1 MSDCISVR
9 LSKLREMR
17 DSLCKKEKTW
27 KEAFAMRDWI
37 VDQLKILKL
46 LSADEQTS
54 KEDISNRLDDLLC
67 ALDPIDSGEKDE

>member
-17 DSLCKKEKTW
+17 ESLCKKEQTW

-37 VDQLKILKL
+37 VDQLSVLHKM
-46 LSADEQTS
+46 T
-54 KEDISNRLDDLLC
+54 KEDIRERLDDLLC
-67 ALDPIDSGEKDE
+67 ALDPGDKDEQ

>member
-17 DSLCKKEKTW
+17 ESLCKKEKTW

-37 VDQLKILKL
+37 VDQLKILQEMTV
-46 LSADEQTS
+46 SDQTS
-54 KEDISNRLDDLLC
+54 KEDVKNRLEDLLC
-67 ALDPIDSGEKDE
+67 ALDPGDKDEQ

>member
-17 DSLCKKEKTW
+17 ESLCKKEKTW

-37 VDQLKILKL
+37 VGQLNVLHKMTTEDQTTK
-46 LSADEQTS
+46 
-54 KEDISNRLDDLLC
+54 KEIKERLEDLLC
-67 ALDPIDSGEKDE
+67 ALDPGDKDER